1 LVHGSEEC
9 LSAQP
14 QVITVNGTATR
25 SVTADQ
31 ATVLFL
37 AEGRG
42 ATVGQA
48 LRAHADEVQ
57 RVVQALIGC
66 GTLEAEIHGG
76 APGIME
82 EDEPGLPS
90 HAQRANT
97 ASRVG
102 GVIRVVLTDLGRLAP
117 IVDAALD
124 AGAAF
129 GGITFSLRD
138 ETEAR
143 HATLAAAL
151 ADARTTG
158 EAIAATFGKPLSDA
172 LAIAEESVSFDGI
185 GAYTAHVR
193 VTFMLLSA

>member
-1 LVHGSEEC
+1 LVT
-9 LSAQP
+9 QP
-14 QVITVNGTATR
+14 QVITVNGTATH

-37 AEGRG
+37 AEGTG

-57 RVVQALIGC
+57 RVVQAMIGC
-66 GTLEAEIHGG
+66 GTPQVEIHGG

-82 EDEPGLPS
+82 EDEPGLPN
-90 HAQRANT
+90 HAQRAIT

-102 GVIRVVLTDLGRLAP
+102 GVIRVVLTDLSRLAP

-129 GGITFSLRD
+129 RSITFGLRD
-138 ETEAR
+138 ETAAR
-143 HATLAAAL
+143 RTVLAAAL

-158 EAIAATFGKPLSDA
+158 EAIAVTFGKPLSDA
-172 LAIAEESVSFDGI
+172 LAVAEESVAFDGI
-185 GAYTAHVR
+185 GEYTAHVR
-193 VTFMLLSA
+193 VTFILLDA

>member
-1 LVHGSEEC
+1 MEGRLV
-9 LSAQP
+9 AQP
-14 QVITVNGTATR
+14 QVITVNGTATHF
-25 SVTADQ
+25 VTADQ

-66 GTLEAEIHGG
+66 GAVQAEIHGG

-82 EDEPGLPS
+82 EDEPGLPN
-90 HAQRANT
+90 HAQRAIT
-97 ASRVG
+97 ASRVS
-102 GVIRVVLTDLGRLAP
+102 GVIRVVLTDLGHLAP

-129 GGITFSLRD
+129 GGITFGLRD
-138 ETEAR
+138 ETGAR
-143 HATLAAAL
+143 HIVLAAAL

-172 LAIAEESVSFDGI
+172 LAVAEESIVFDGI
-185 GAYTAHVR
+185 GVYTAHMR
-193 VTFMLLSA
+193 VTFMLLNA